1 MKISENQIQKNNQ
14 LTEIEENLNAQL
26 TLNLQLSTEIRK
38 KD

>member
-26 TLNLQLSTEIRK
+26 ILNLQLSTEIRK